1 MVNEYQT
8 FQTINKIMKKLLC
21 HFWRHHIYIYVY
33 VYVYICIYIDI
44 QIYIICIIYT
54 YVYMFVCIYIYINMF
69 YIYMY
74 VYIYIFIYREREGE
88 RKILTGS
95 ESTLLHLVSLEV
107 FIILLE
113 CKIFLF
119 FLSFIFNVCLFTWLQ

>member
-1 MVNEYQT
+1 MCICLYVY
-8 FQTINKIMKKLLC
+8 
-21 HFWRHHIYIYVY
+21 IYIYKY
-33 VYVYICIYIDI
+33 VLYIF
-44 QIYIICIIYT
+44 
-54 YVYMFVCIYIYINMF
+54 YMF
-69 YIYMY
+69 YM
-74 VYIYIFIYREREGE
+74 YIYIFIYREREGE

>member
-1 MVNEYQT
+1 MY
-8 FQTINKIMKKLLC
+8 
-21 HFWRHHIYIYVY
+21 IYIYKY
-33 VYVYICIYIDI
+33 VLYIC
-44 QIYIICIIYT
+44 
-54 YVYMFVCIYIYINMF
+54 VCIYIYI
-69 YIYMY
+69 
-74 VYIYIFIYREREGE
+74 YIYIKRERETERERERERERGGE

-113 CKIFLF
+113 CNIFLF